1 MLPLSQAT
9 SCDSIAALAGLV
21 VCFVCC
27 CGVRILGCLIV
38 CQTLICTLELSLF
51 LLGVQTEARIVDALE
66 EKVDVAERLEVDND
80 FDDGAQRHYYTRLE
94 LISLNGFFIIIPP
107 EY

>member
-1 MLPLSQAT
+1 MIVGQS
-9 SCDSIAALAGLV
+9 LV
-21 VCFVCC
+21 
-27 CGVRILGCLIV
+27 
-38 CQTLICTLELSLF
+38 CTLDLSLF

-66 EKVDVAERLEVDND
+66 EKVDVAERLEVDDD
-80 FDDGAQRHYYTRLE
+80 FDDGAQRHYYTRSE